1 MSRIEEALKK
11 AAGTPGTEG
20 APIRDRFA
28 IAAKPRAR
36 VDDYVA
42 ESPGPAISAPP
53 ASFVEPSL
61 VEPQAKF
68 VEPQAKF
75 VEPHTKFVEPQPRKP
90 EPPVVA
96 PVTSGPTLAR
106 VPPSVDVKP
115 VAPRTIDPASVEQ
128 YRRLA
133 ASLHSLQGQRGIKIL
148 MVTSSMPRE
157 GKTLTA
163 VNLALTLSEYRR
175 RVLLIDAD
183 MRRPSVHEL
192 FGVPNRVGLGDGLRA
207 PGTTLTLVNSTEHLT
222 LLTAGRPDPN
232 PAAGLASERMR
243 VVLKEAAERFDWVIV
258 DTPPVG
264 MLSDASLIGSFV
276 DGVVFVV
283 AAGTTERQVVE
294 RAINEIGRERIIGT
308 VLNRVASTASP
319 RHDTYYESAE
329 SPEIFEP

>member
-11 AAGTPGTEG
+11 AAGTPGSEG

-36 VDDYVA
+36 VDDYVT
-42 ESPGPAISAPP
+42 ESPAPAMTAPP
-53 ASFVEPSL
+53 ASFT
-61 VEPQAKF
+61 EPQSRFVESQPKF
-68 VEPQAKF
+68 VEPQSWKS
-75 VEPHTKFVEPQPRKP
+75 ES
-90 EPPVVA
+90 PVVPPA
-96 PVTSGPTLAR
+96 ASGPTLSR
-106 VPPSVDVKP
+106 VSPSVGAPP
-115 VAPRTIDPASVEQ
+115 VAPRAIDPASVEQ

-133 ASLHSLQGQRGIKIL
+133 ASLHSLQGQRGVKIV
-148 MVTSSMPRE
+148 MVTSSVPRE

-163 VNLALTLSEYRR
+163 ANLALTLSEGYRR

-192 FGVPNRVGLGDGLRA
+192 FGVPNRLGLGDGLRA

-222 LLTAGRPDPN
+222 ILTAGRPDPN
-232 PAAGLASERMR
+232 PMAGLASERMR
-243 VVLKEAAERFDWVIV
+243 IVLKEAAERFDWVIL

-283 AAGTTERQVVE
+283 SAGTTERQVVE
-294 RAINEIGRERIIGT
+294 RAINEIGRERLIGT
-308 VLNRVASTASP
+308 VLNRVNSTARQATDP
-319 RHDTYYESAE
+319 YYRHGDAS
-329 SPEIFEP
+329 EISET